1 LATLSLILLSGMRRS
16 RGCGAEPVVRNL
28 PALVAASVN
37 GLVCDAVLAGPP
49 EDELDFIAEHAGC
62 AFVEAEKEIDAL
74 AQALALARGTDM
86 LILHAG
92 HVPEIGSMEAI
103 GDLVA
108 SGQSAERGWLLR
120 AAPDNPAERLFPG
133 LSPAVGLVAARE
145 LCAGVKLPS
154 FAKLLK
160 ATRARAAPHLHLRRI
175 L

>member
-1 LATLSLILLSGMRRS
+1 LATLSLILLCGMRRS
-16 RGCGAEPVVRNL
+16 RGSGAEPVVRSL
-28 PALVAASVN
+28 SAFVAASVD
-37 GLVCDAVLAGPP
+37 GLVRDAVLAGPP
-49 EDELDFIAEHAGC
+49 RDELGFIAEHAGC

-74 AQALALARGTDM
+74 GLALALARGTDF

-108 SGQSAERGWLLR
+108 SGQSAQHGFLLR
-120 AAPDNPAERLFPG
+120 AAPDNPAQRLFPA
-133 LSPAVGLVAARE
+133 LSPAVGLVAARQ
-145 LCAGVKLPS
+145 LCAGVEAPD

-160 ATRARAAPHLHLRRI
+160 ATRARGAPRLHLRRI